1 MKELEDL
8 LQQASVQIQAAKDLR
23 ALDEIRT
30 HYLGKKGQLTEYLK
44 KLGSLPAEER
54 PKIGQRVNAIKQE
67 VQAIVEAREAV
78 LNAGAIAE
86 QLKAESIDV
95 TLPGRQQ
102 SLGSLHPVTQTRE
115 RIEIIFKNM
124 GFSVAEGPEI
134 ENEYY
139 NFEALNVPALHPARS
154 MADTFYFDDGLLL
167 RTHTSPVQ
175 VRFMENN
182 PPPFRMIA
190 IGRVFRRDFDV
201 THTPMFHQVEGLVVD
216 EHVTFADLK
225 GLLTE
230 FLQNFFNAKVPTRF
244 RASYFPFTEPSAEVD
259 IGCVQCEGKGCRICS
274 NTGWLEV
281 LGCGM
286 VHPKVLKNVN
296 IDTERYRGF
305 AFGVGFDRLTL
316 LRYRI
321 PDLRSLFENDVRF
334 LKQF

>member
-1 MKELEDL
+1 
-8 LQQASVQIQAAKDLR
+8 
-23 ALDEIRT
+23 
-30 HYLGKKGQLTEYLK
+30 
-44 KLGSLPAEER
+44 
-54 PKIGQRVNAIKQE
+54 
-67 VQAIVEAREAV
+67 
-78 LNAGAIAE
+78 AGAIAE